1 MLTELR
7 LKREHLA
14 ADATAGIT
22 FAVVNIPQAMA
33 NALLA
38 TVNPIFGLYTLM
50 IATPV
55 GAIFTGSVYMN
66 VSTTSALS
74 IAAGDALAGVPE
86 SDKAANMAMLVLLI
100 GLVQLVAGLFKL
112 GKYLRFVSNAVMVGF
127 INGIALLII
136 LGQIGGLTGYDSR
149 FSTKIFQ
156 LADTIL
162 HLDQID
168 WATLAIGLLMI
179 ALILGVD
186 RTRYSKISFIVALFV
201 CTALVQ
207 LLSLESVAV
216 VGDIA
221 ETSGSLA
228 NLSLPD
234 FRLVPNLVS
243 SAVAVAIIGLVQGA
257 GVSQSYPNPDGKY
270 PDSSR
275 DFSGQGLANIA
286 TSFFQGIPAGGS
298 MSGTALVVNTG
309 GVTRWANI
317 LAGIFVIPLVL
328 IFSGLINLIPMSAL
342 AGLLIVVGFQS
353 LKLTDFVTVW
363 QTGQVQRV
371 AMGLTLLATLT
382 VPLQTAVF
390 VGVAVSI
397 LLHVFQSSNRVR
409 LVQFE
414 VVSNGFPIE
423 REVPEKLEDNRAIV
437 LMPYGSLFF
446 AAAAQLEEQWP
457 EVGQAQRAVVILIMR
472 GRDEI
477 GSTFIGVVQR
487 YAQTLAQN
495 GGRLMLAGVGQRV
508 WDQLSRTGTLDLLG
522 VDNVFR
528 EEPQLGL
535 ALNRALETADTWLEI
550 KPGTKTPTDQ
560 EM

>member
-1 MLTELR
+1 
-7 LKREHLA
+7 
-14 ADATAGIT
+14 
-22 FAVVNIPQAMA
+22 
-33 NALLA
+33 
-38 TVNPIFGLYTLM
+38 
-50 IATPV
+50 
-55 GAIFTGSVYMN
+55 
-66 VSTTSALS
+66 
-74 IAAGDALAGVPE
+74 
-86 SDKAANMAMLVLLI
+86 
-100 GLVQLVAGLFKL
+100 
-112 GKYLRFVSNAVMVGF
+112 
-127 INGIALLII
+127 
-136 LGQIGGLTGYDSR
+136 
-149 FSTKIFQ
+149 
-156 LADTIL
+156 
-162 HLDQID
+162 
-168 WATLAIGLLMI
+168 
-179 ALILGVD
+179 
-186 RTRYSKISFIVALFV
+186 
-201 CTALVQ
+201 
-207 LLSLESVAV
+207 
-216 VGDIA
+216 
-221 ETSGSLA
+221 
-228 NLSLPD
+228 
-234 FRLVPNLVS
+234 
-243 SAVAVAIIGLVQGA
+243 
-257 GVSQSYPNPDGKY
+257 
-270 PDSSR
+270 
-275 DFSGQGLANIA
+275 
-286 TSFFQGIPAGGS
+286 

-353 LKLTDFVTVW
+353 LKLDNLVTVW

-409 LVQFE
+409 LVRFE
-414 VVSNGFPIE
+414 VVPNGFPIE

-457 EVGQAQRAVVILIMR
+457 EVGPAQRAVVILIMR

-495 GGRLMLAGVGQRV
+495 DGRLMLAGVGQRV

-522 VDNVFR
+522 ADNVFR

-535 ALNRALETADTWLEI
+535 ALNRALNAADSWLEME
-550 KPGTKTPTDQ
+550 PGARIPVDEQK
-560 EM
+560 